1 MWWKAF
7 DVIIYLCCAVIMV
20 MKMINFSQQTG
31 LTVET
36 HFIYIG
42 LLFSGLL
49 LVLDLLHIYFTCFQP
64 SNAAMSSIQFTYIF
78 IAALVML
85 PLLHFMILRQE
96 LKGQVKPLDQDEKM
110 AESWLE
116 PDNSSN

>member
-1 MWWKAF
+1 
-7 DVIIYLCCAVIMV
+7 
-20 MKMINFSQQTG
+20 
-31 LTVET
+31 
-36 HFIYIG
+36 
-42 LLFSGLL
+42 
-49 LVLDLLHIYFTCFQP
+49 
-64 SNAAMSSIQFTYIF
+64 MSSIQFTYIF